1 MRLVVIG
8 GVAAGLSAAAR
19 ARRLDRELEII
30 VLEKGARISYG
41 ACGLPYWFQG
51 HVKSVDDLTLN
62 TPDAFARER
71 NIAIRT
77 NCEVKAVRHVAR
89 EVDAESQLLRDV
101 LDAIRPDAGAPS
113 ARMRALWTG
122 TLAFD
127 NDRYGPLD
135 AKHVQL
141 ALDGLAIY
149 DRTQA
154 PLEVTK

>member
-1 MRLVVIG
+1 MRVLG
-8 GVAAGLSAAAR
+8 GGWG
-19 ARRLDRELEII
+19 RRLNPQA
-30 VLEKGARISYG
+30 VGWAAVG
-41 ACGLPYWFQG
+41 
-51 HVKSVDDLTLN
+51 
-62 TPDAFARER
+62 TPD
-71 NIAIRT
+71 
-77 NCEVKAVRHVAR
+77 VAR